1 MWDEVGYIA
10 SSNSMLIGEHKHTLD
25 DKNRLSLPA
34 KFRKELGKKIVIT
47 RGLDKCLFVYPM
59 KEWDK
64 VAQNLRESSTTQS
77 DSRAFNR
84 FLLGGA
90 VDIELDGSGRVLIP
104 EVLKNFATL
113 GTRVVVVGVNNRVE
127 LWNEDMW
134 NAYTARVESQA
145 ESLAEKLTT
154 IGMM

>member
-1 MWDEVGYIA
+1 
-10 SSNSMLIGEHKHTLD
+10 
-25 DKNRLSLPA
+25 
-34 KFRKELGKKIVIT
+34 
-47 RGLDKCLFVYPM
+47 
-59 KEWDK
+59 
-64 VAQNLRESSTTQS
+64 
-77 DSRAFNR
+77 
-84 FLLGGA
+84 LLGGA

-104 EVLKNFATL
+104 EGLKNFATL